1 MSWSLCKFSLFT
13 WPAVQQSWHVL
24 SQTVEQLGS
33 SHVLSQTVQQLGA
46 CCERTWQMM
55 NGMNSLHNHVH
66 TYCLQLQCLDL
77 LGSKDTA
84 VVP

>member
-1 MSWSLCKFSLFT
+1 
-13 WPAVQQSWHVL
+13 
-24 SQTVEQLGS
+24 
-33 SHVLSQTVQQLGA
+33 
-46 CCERTWQMM
+46 MM